1 MLQINK
7 PIVEKKRR
15 ERINSCLD
23 ELKDLLL
30 KTASKH
36 EVNITLYHN
45 VRFCRIVF
53 SVSGLTD
60 ASRRCFFVLIPLWGL
75 RFATKAEILVGAR
88 PAYHVWGGA

>member
-30 KTASKH
+30 QTASKH

-60 ASRRCFFVLIPLWGL
+60 ASRRCFLFLFLFGDYGL
-75 RFATKAEILVGAR
+75 RQKQRF
-88 PAYHVWGGA
+88 